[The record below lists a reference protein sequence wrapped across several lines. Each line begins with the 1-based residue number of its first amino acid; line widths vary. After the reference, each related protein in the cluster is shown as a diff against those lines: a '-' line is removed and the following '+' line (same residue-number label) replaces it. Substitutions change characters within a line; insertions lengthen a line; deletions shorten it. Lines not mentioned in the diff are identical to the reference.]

1 MDTIFDKYINEVN
14 ATETILFTGEV
25 IRVNGM
31 LIESRGPQSIVGELC
46 TIHIPSE
53 NTDVFAEVVGFDG
66 TTVKLMAY
74 GETKGIEV
82 GCKVTGSGALLQ
94 VGVGKNLL
102 GRVIDATGKAYDR
115 KGEIVP
121 EAYYPAVA
129 SPPDPLDRTPITERI
144 ITGVRSIDSL
154 CAVGKGQRLGIF
166 AGSGVG
172 KSTLMGMIARNTN
185 ADINVIA
192 LIGERGREVLDFIQK
207 DLGEEG
213 LKRSVVVVATS
224 DQSPLCRLRGAYV
237 ATAVAEYFRDQGK
250 DVMLMFDNITRFAR
264 AQREIGLA
272 SGEPPA
278 QRGYTPSVFETMPKL
293 LERSGTSSKGTIT
306 AFYAVLVDG
315 DDMDEPI
322 SDTVRGILDG
332 HIVLNRKLAQAYHYP
347 AVDVLASISRLA
359 NRVSGAETKR
369 AVAAVRR
376 LMAVY
381 VENED
386 MITVG
391 AYQKGSNP
399 DVDAAIDSH
408 KAIEAFLI
416 QDEFEKA
423 PVRDTLKAL
432 GALAGVEIPEDEL
445 VAAEGAASASER
457 ASVSASASVGS
468 ADSGANGAEAGIAGA
483 SSAGSANGSG
493 ARALSGN
500 LTN

>member
-14 ATETILFTGEV
+14 AAETIRFTGEV

-31 LIESRGPQSIVGELC
+31 LIESRGPQSIIGELC

-53 NTDVFAEVVGFDG
+53 NKDVYAEVVGLDG

-74 GETKGIEV
+74 GETKGIEI
-82 GCKVTGSGALLQ
+82 GCKVTGSGSLLK
-94 VGVGKNLL
+94 VGVGKALL
-102 GRVIDATGKAYDR
+102 GRVIDATGKAYDK
-115 KGEIVP
+115 KGDIVP

-129 SPPDPLDRTPITERI
+129 SPPDPLDRKPITERI
-144 ITGVRSIDSL
+144 VTGVRSIDSL

-192 LIGERGREVLDFIQK
+192 LIGERGREVIDFIQK

-213 LKRSVVVVATS
+213 LKRSVVIVATS

-237 ATAVAEYFRDQGK
+237 ATAVAEYFRDQGN
-250 DVMLMFDNITRFAR
+250 DVMLMFDNVTRFAR

-272 SGEPPA
+272 IGEPPA

-332 HIVLNRKLAQAYHYP
+332 HIVLNRRLAQAYHYP

-359 NRVSGAETKR
+359 NRVAGAETKK
-369 AVAAVRR
+369 AVASVRR
-376 LMAVY
+376 LMASY
-381 VENED
+381 AENED

-391 AYQKGSNP
+391 AYQKGSNQA
-399 DVDAAIDSH
+399 VDAAIDAH
-408 KAIEAFLI
+408 PAIEDFLI

-423 PVRDTLKAL
+423 AVRDTLKAL
-432 GALAGVEIPEDEL
+432 GALVGIDVPEEELVVAEGRADEL
-445 VAAEGAASASER
+445 RKAAIVRKGPQFTSAEASGGTVVEASPSASPKEDTK
-457 ASVSASASVGS
+457 VS
-468 ADSGANGAEAGIAGA
+468 
-483 SSAGSANGSG
+483 
-493 ARALSGN
+493 R
-500 LTN
+500 